1 MNTSKITPEQSLP
14 EQSFPEQ
21 PNQVINQRPT
31 VDISQ
36 LTVDQLKSLAYD
48 QVILLEQ
55 TRNNITILQAEIAK
69 RRI

>member
-69 RRI
+69 RRS